1 MQIYVIMSDFKILR
15 DNFISAVGFILVCDI
30 LSDQYSLFIT
40 QYTSYITLGALVI
53 NVRSYVWRRT
63 ATIYPP

>member
-1 MQIYVIMSDFKILR
+1 MTYLLNLR

-30 LSDQYSLFIT
+30 LSDQYSLSIT
-40 QYTSYITLGALVI
+40 QYTSYYTLGALVI
-53 NVRSYVWRRT
+53 KVRSYHLRRT